1 MRHCNRKLQIGAG
14 LLGGLLLPALA
25 AGQESGAESQ
35 PVSTPSV
42 LIILDSS
49 GSMDFTSVPDTVP
62 SVCVDPASLPL
73 GAPPTYLADNER
85 TRMMIAKEALTGT
98 VANRF
103 CAADDRTASGRIDTI
118 NGSRPQGFQHSLL
131 CAYDGNGATA
141 WARPIRWPTISATS

>member
-62 SVCVDPASLPL
+62 SVCVDPTSLPL
-73 GAPPTYLADNER
+73 GAPPEYVSVAVGIDGYAFDAYEFNSGYLSTNWS
-85 TRMMIAKEALTGT
+85 ALQR
-98 VANRF
+98 A
-103 CAADDRTASGRIDTI
+103 
-118 NGSRPQGFQHSLL
+118 
-131 CAYDGNGATA
+131 
-141 WARPIRWPTISATS
+141 